1 MYHYN
6 IWPPWKKDYSLEKS
20 YFITK
25 SPCIYHNTKT
35 PSISDGVWRRVCQ
48 DNSGTFPSE
57 VIYCIF
63 LVEDW
68 IT

>member
-1 MYHYN
+1 MFHYN

-35 PSISDGVWRRVCQ
+35 PSISDGVWRQEKKEKIPRNCSKGQ
-48 DNSGTFPSE
+48 NLFTGYF
-57 VIYCIF
+57 
-63 LVEDW
+63 
-68 IT
+68 

>member
-1 MYHYN
+1 MPREILKVNHFG
-6 IWPPWKKDYSLEKS
+6 I
-20 YFITK
+20 
-25 SPCIYHNTKT
+25 
-35 PSISDGVWRRVCQ
+35 CQ